1 MWVGFTTLQQ
11 IVMIIISEVSSKL
24 LVMDLSPSSVVLA
37 LYTRYVHLQTLNPQP
52 HHCYSVSTTSPPCA
66 TGTIN

>member
-1 MWVGFTTLQQ
+1 VGFTTLQQ

-37 LYTRYVHLQTLNPQP
+37 LYTRYVTVFISKP
-52 HHCYSVSTTSPPCA
+52 
-66 TGTIN
+66 